1 MNAVPMIRLEK
12 LEKRFPG
19 VKAVDGVDLDI
30 AAGEFF
36 SLLGASGCG
45 KTTLLRLIAGLER
58 ADAGRILIDG
68 VDVTTTPAWARPV
81 NTVFQSYAL
90 FPHMTV
96 ESNVAFGL
104 KQEGTAKADIVA
116 RVDEALALVDMRGF
130 ARRRPDELSGGQRQ
144 RVALARAL
152 VKRPKILLLDEPMA
166 ALDRR
171 LREQT
176 RFELVNLQ
184 RRLGITFVM
193 VTHDQEEAM
202 GLSGR
207 IAVMDAG
214 RIVQIGA
221 PREIY
226 DRPVN
231 RFVAGFVG
239 DANFLGGRAAGFAD
253 GILRVSRET
262 GVPPIA
268 GAGTHDPGSG
278 TSVSVM
284 VRPERVRLHNAPPGG
299 SALEGRIEAVA
310 FLGAASVL
318 RVRLIDGSPFE
329 VRTADGIGRAAGAV
343 GDPVWISWDPA
354 DAVVLEG

>member
-1 MNAVPMIRLEK
+1 MGATPMIRLER

-19 VKAVDGVDLDI
+19 VRAVDGIDLEI

-68 VDVTTTPAWARPV
+68 VEMTAAPAWERPV

-96 ESNVAFGL
+96 AGNVAFGL
-104 KQEGTAKADIVA
+104 RQEATPKAEIAA
-116 RVDEALALVDMRGF
+116 RVDETLALVGMREF
-130 ARRRPDELSGGQRQ
+130 ARRKPDELSGGQRQ

-152 VKRPKILLLDEPMA
+152 IKRPKILLLDEPMA

-176 RFELVNLQ
+176 RFELINLQ

-202 GLSGR
+202 GLSSR

-226 DRPVN
+226 DRPAN

-239 DANFLGGRAAGFAD
+239 DANFLAGHAAGFD
-253 GILRVSRET
+253 G
-262 GVPPIA
+262 GVLQMRRDGTPQTMA
-268 GAGTHDPGSG
+268 GACARDPGEG
-278 TSVSVM
+278 APVSLM
-284 VRPERVRLHNAPPGG
+284 IRPERARLHRAPPDGN
-299 SALEGRIEAVA
+299 ALDGRIEGIA

-318 RVRLIDGSPFE
+318 RIRLADGTPFE
-329 VRTADGIGRAAGAV
+329 VRSADGVARSAIDIGDR
-343 GDPVWISWDPA
+343 VWVSWAPA

>member
-1 MNAVPMIRLEK
+1 MSTVPMIRLER

-19 VKAVDGVDLDI
+19 VRAVDGVDLDI
-30 AAGEFF
+30 RTGEFF

-58 ADAGRILIDG
+58 ADAGRILID
-68 VDVTTTPAWARPV
+68 DTDATAMPAWARPV

-90 FPHMTV
+90 FPHLTV
-96 ESNVAFGL
+96 EANVAFGL
-104 KQEGTAKADIVA
+104 KQEGTGKAERRA
-116 RVDEALALVDMRGF
+116 RVDEALALVGMRGF
-130 ARRRPDELSGGQRQ
+130 ARRKPDELSGGQRQ
-144 RVALARAL
+144 RVAIARAL

-193 VTHDQEEAM
+193 VTHDQDEAM

-226 DRPVN
+226 DQPVN

-239 DANFLGGRAAGFAD
+239 DANFLSGRATGFAS
-253 GILRVSRET
+253 GVLRVSRNGHERS
-262 GVPPIA
+262 IA
-268 GAGTHDPGSG
+268 GACDRNPGDG
-278 TSVSVM
+278 ATVDVM
-284 VRPERVRLHNAPPGG
+284 IRPERARLFGTAPDGNA
-299 SALEGRIEAVA
+299 LDGRIEAIA
-310 FLGAASVL
+310 FLGAATVV
-318 RVRLIDGSPFE
+318 RVRLGDGATFE
-329 VRTADGIGRAAGAV
+329 VRATDGAGWASHAV
-343 GDPVWISWDPA
+343 GDPVWIGWDPA
-354 DAVVLEG
+354 DAVVLTK

>member
-1 MNAVPMIRLEK
+1 MNAAPMIRLEK
-12 LEKRFPG
+12 VEKRFPG

-68 VDVTTTPAWARPV
+68 VDMTSTPAWSRPV

-104 KQEGTAKADIVA
+104 RQEATPKADIVA
-116 RVDEALALVDMRGF
+116 RVDEALALVEMRSF
-130 ARRRPDELSGGQRQ
+130 ARRKPDELSGGQRQ

-221 PREIY
+221 PRDIY

-239 DANFLGGRAAGFAD
+239 DANFLAGRAAGFAD
-253 GILRVSRET
+253 GILRVGRDGAELP
-262 GVPPIA
+262 VA
-268 GAGTHDPGSG
+268 GACTHDPGSG
-278 TSVSVM
+278 APVNVM
-284 VRPERVRLHNAPPGG
+284 VRPERVRLHNTRPGG
-299 SALEGRIEAVA
+299 SALEGHIEAVA
-310 FLGAASVL
+310 FLGAASVFRIRL
-318 RVRLIDGSPFE
+318 RDGAPFE
-329 VRTADGIGRAAGAV
+329 VRTADGAGRAVEAV
-343 GDPVWISWDPA
+343 GDRVWISWDPA
-354 DAVVLEG
+354 NAVVLEG